1 MINDDSQSRGNGI
14 DSNSPADSVRNSS
27 ADDNS
32 AASVEATGNPQATVA
47 ESSDSDVERLTQE
60 VAEYK
65 DRYLRTVAEM
75 DNMRK
80 RLEREKADFI
90 KFSNESILKDMIPV
104 LDSLDKAVPAEVSAD
119 AAAASYMEGVL
130 MVRKQFLQML
140 SKHGLEAVESI
151 EKPFDPNFHQAI
163 QRIESKEVTTE
174 IVAAEY
180 AKGYALNGRLIR
192 PAMVSVKVP
201 G

>member
-1 MINDDSQSRGNGI
+1 MTVYEAQNG
-14 DSNSPADSVRNSS
+14 DPTSDTTPPADSARTRS
-27 ADDNS
+27 ADDHS
-32 AASVEATGNPQATVA
+32 ADGAETTGNPQATVE
-47 ESSDSDVERLTQE
+47 ESRDGDVERLTQE
-60 VAEYK
+60 LSEMK

-104 LDSLDKAVPAEVSAD
+104 LDSLDKAIPAESPNPAVAG
-119 AAAASYMEGVL
+119 YLEGVL

-140 SKHGLEAVESI
+140 NKHGLEAVESV
-151 EKPFDPNFHQAI
+151 EKPFDPNVHQAI
-163 QRIESKEVTTE
+163 QRIESSDVTAET
-174 IVAAEY
+174 VAAEY
-180 AKGYALNGRLIR
+180 AKGYLLNGRLIR

-201 G
+201 S